1 MEFVRGGVEMR
12 GLAGALLAGAFS
24 LPWPI
29 GFCVLPQ
36 VDVAH
41 LGVYSAVAIG
51 FCVLPQVDVAHLDVT
66 CREPIGFCVLLQLD
80 VAHLNV
86 SGCTL
91 HLYRGFFLMDV

>member
-1 MEFVRGGVEMR
+1 MR

-36 VDVAH
+36 MDV
-41 LGVYSAVAIG
+41 V
-51 FCVLPQVDVAHLDVT
+51 HLDVT
-66 CREPIGFCVLLQLD
+66 CWEPIGFCVLLQLD